1 MKYSIHNV
9 EDKETGDFYHAV
21 FEEDTQQVI
30 QFHYFLD
37 DAKTQA
43 KFMENGGAFRG
54 FTPSYML
61 KETYIRKRK
70 KEIDNEFNKLLK

>member
-1 MKYSIHNV
+1 MKYSVHSL
-9 EDKETGDFYHAV
+9 EDKETGDFYHCV
-21 FEEDTQQVI
+21 FEEETQQVI

-37 DAKTQA
+37 DAKAQA

-61 KETYIRKRK
+61 IEVPLK
-70 KEIDNEFNKLLK
+70 KSNAELNVQLSKL